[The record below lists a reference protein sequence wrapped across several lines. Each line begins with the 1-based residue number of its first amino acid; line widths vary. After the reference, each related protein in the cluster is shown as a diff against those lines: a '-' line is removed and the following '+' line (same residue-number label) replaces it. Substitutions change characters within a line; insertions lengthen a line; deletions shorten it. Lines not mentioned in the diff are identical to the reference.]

1 MSQSY
6 DHIRDQ
12 FIRDETAKAE
22 RQDAEFFSAQENL
35 NRSAI
40 RADRW
45 QDAVRR
51 APMLFALAIAIVCVA
66 LIALIP

>member
-1 MSQSY
+1 MITA
-6 DHIRDQ
+6 DKTREQ

-45 QDAVRR
+45 QDAMCRG
-51 APMLFALAIAIVCVA
+51 PMLFAMAIAIVCVA